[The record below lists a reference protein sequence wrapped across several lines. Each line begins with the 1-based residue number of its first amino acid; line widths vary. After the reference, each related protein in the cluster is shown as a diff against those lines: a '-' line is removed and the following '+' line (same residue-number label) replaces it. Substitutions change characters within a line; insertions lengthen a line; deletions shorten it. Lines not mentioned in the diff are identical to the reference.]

1 MNVKINIFKGHKND
15 SELYDVIPY
24 NTTPEE
30 EEFYRKLVDMMINH
44 RENLMEKNYPPYK
57 VRRVEGFT
65 NLFQV
70 CLYGLIDG
78 IEVVPGYFDDVASA
92 QEFADAM
99 NTMRKEVL
107 LHV

>member
-1 MNVKINIFKGHKND
+1 M
-15 SELYDVIPY
+15 
-24 NTTPEE
+24 T
-30 EEFYRKLVDMMINH
+30 
-44 RENLMEKNYPPYK
+44 EKNYQPYK
-57 VRRVEGFT
+57 VRRVEGFK

-70 CLYGLIDG
+70 CMYGVIDG
-78 IEVVPGYFDDVASA
+78 IEVIPGFFDTVKAA